1 MKKNAIVSCN
11 KWINKIQEDLLLKQY
26 LENEGY
32 NAQII
37 SWEDSKINYN
47 DYSGLI
53 LRSVWGYQNKYFEFK
68 TWLSMIKSMG
78 IPLFNNVDIIL
89 DNIKKDKQFEILY
102 KHNIPYIDTK
112 FIFDVNELNCYFNSN
127 LPKVIKPIISG
138 SGSNTFI
145 IKSKENINQIKEIY
159 KKLLEEKDNG
169 IILQPFI
176 SEIKDGE
183 FACIYIDGINTHN
196 MLRFP
201 GILSVKHKPIFL
213 NEIPASVSNLA
224 QKVSTL
230 EEYKDYL
237 YMRIDIVLKNNE
249 PLIMEV
255 ELAEPDLLFKYIP
268 DEEIKNNKMEFFA
281 KKLVR
286 RLKK

>member
-1 MKKNAIVSCN
+1 MKKIAIVSCD

-53 LRSVWGYQNKYFEFK
+53 LKSVWGYQNKYFEFK

-102 KHNIPYIDTK
+102 KHNIPYIDTE
-112 FIFDVNELNCYFNSN
+112 FIFDIQKLDTYINSEF
-127 LPKVIKPIISG
+127 PKVIKPIISG
-138 SGSNTFI
+138 SGNNTFTLN
-145 IKSKENINQIKEIY
+145 SKENINQIKEIY

-169 IILQPFI
+169 IMLQPFI
-176 SEIKDGE
+176 PEIKDGE

-213 NEIPASVSNLA
+213 NDIPASVSNLA

-237 YMRIDIVLKNNE
+237 YMRIDIIFKNNE

-268 DEEIKNNKMEFFA
+268 DEEIKNNNMEFFA